1 MRFTAYLGACAALVA
16 ATQAADIGSVNEVPV
31 ALDAPA
37 LAEAETEVEVDSG
50 IYLEIEADAD
60 AEAEAYLQAG
70 LKSGADAVA
79 YAEALAQYKEYLMA
93 QVQNEGAAVEPEI
106 QAQIDAMAENW
117 FTDFFSS
124 AWDEINN
131 FYNAME
137 TKAKSWGEDVKE
149 GFGKMVEEGRNLR
162 ISTVSKMIARGIKN
176 MNAF

>member
-50 IYLEIEADAD
+50 IYLEIDADAD

-70 LKSGADAVA
+70 LKSGADALA
-79 YAEALAQYKEYLMA
+79 YAEALAQYKEYLAA
-93 QVQNEGAAVEPEI
+93 QVQNEVAAVDPEI
-106 QAQIDAMAENW
+106 QAQIDAMAENV

-124 AWDEINN
+124 AWDEVNK
-131 FYNAME
+131 FYDSME
-137 TKAKSWGEDVKE
+137 KKAKSWGEDVKE

-162 ISTVSKMIARGIKN
+162 VSTVSKMIARGLKN